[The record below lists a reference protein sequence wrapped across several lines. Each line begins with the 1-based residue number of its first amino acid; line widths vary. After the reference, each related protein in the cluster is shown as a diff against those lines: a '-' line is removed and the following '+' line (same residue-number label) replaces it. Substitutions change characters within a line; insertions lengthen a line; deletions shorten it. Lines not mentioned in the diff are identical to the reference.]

1 MWEFCNGRWL
11 CLSPKGEFAQCLVS
25 TGESEVVRMVCMLC
39 YSQIF
44 PPVGKNLRPWLQ
56 MFLFP
61 LTLEL
66 TSVNCLLRSF
76 SISHSNLQN
85 FRGRKGRDSW
95 GIYPAMNHQSFWGAW
110 GQNASHSV
118 LRGCAVGGWRPEPSQ
133 PGCWLKDQLC
143 HLLVMWPWASYLTFS

>member
-25 TGESEVVRMVCMLC
+25 TGEGEVVRMVCMLC

-44 PPVGKNLRPWLQ
+44 PPVRKNLRPWLQ

-66 TSVNCLLRSF
+66 TSVNSLLHSF

-118 LRGCAVGGWRPEPSQ
+118 LRGFAVGGWRPEPSQ

-143 HLLVMWPWASYLTFS
+143 HLLVIWPWASYLIFS